1 LLFSCA
7 RAFEYAGVFLSVYF
21 RIPCYYYVCND
32 VYLFEGGL
40 FMAMKLYVYSHAVNV
55 YILRYLGMP
64 VEQFCELYGFNQGT
78 VASWVTRERSVET
91 LPASFIY
98 ALSLASSRNMG
109 EIYEELLKLQ
119 EDYYRYR
126 ERVGFKSGKKV
137 KKRLD

>member
-1 LLFSCA
+1 
-7 RAFEYAGVFLSVYF
+7 
-21 RIPCYYYVCND
+21 
-32 VYLFEGGL
+32 
-40 FMAMKLYVYSHAVNV
+40 MAMKLYVYSHAVNV

-98 ALSLASSRNMG
+98 ALSLASSRSMG

-119 EDYYRYR
+119 EDYTSYC
-126 ERVGFKSGKKV
+126 ERVGFKKGKKV

>member
-1 LLFSCA
+1 
-7 RAFEYAGVFLSVYF
+7 
-21 RIPCYYYVCND
+21 
-32 VYLFEGGL
+32 
-40 FMAMKLYVYSHAVNV
+40 
-55 YILRYLGMP
+55 
-64 VEQFCELYGFNQGT
+64 LYGFNQGT

-126 ERVGFKSGKKV
+126 ERVGFKKGKKV

>member
-1 LLFSCA
+1 MK
-7 RAFEYAGVFLSVYF
+7 LSVY
-21 RIPCYYYVCND
+21 
-32 VYLFEGGL
+32 
-40 FMAMKLYVYSHAVNV
+40 SHVVNV

-98 ALSLASSRNMG
+98 ALFLASSRSM
-109 EIYEELLKLQ
+109 EAIYEELLKLQ
-119 EDYYRYR
+119 DDYCCYLVC
-126 ERVGFKSGKKV
+126 VGFKKEKKV